1 MKLIPII
8 VQVYPCHSQTNSLTI
23 NVVNVVKE
31 IDFIGLMG
39 SISLCIDKKWT
50 PYYSLVLDTSNTY
63 IKADHSG
70 KSDFSLYMGG
80 TI

>member
-1 MKLIPII
+1 M
-8 VQVYPCHSQTNSLTI
+8 
-23 NVVNVVKE
+23 

-70 KSDFSLYMGG
+70 KSDFALYMGE